1 MPLSEDEQRRLDEM
15 ERALRRDD
23 PKFAAGQS
31 IEHIWL
37 RRTVA
42 AGATALTGIVLL
54 VAGIITTQAIQV
66 LGVIVSVI
74 GFLSMVA
81 GAALI
86 TPAARA
92 TEHPGRHRQADAKPG
107 ENL

>member
-31 IEHIWL
+31 IERIWL

-42 AGATALTGIVLL
+42 AGATALTGMVLL
-54 VAGIITTQAIQV
+54 VAGIVTTQAILV
-66 LGVIVSVI
+66 LGVFVGVM
-74 GFLSMVA
+74 GFLSMVV
-81 GAALI
+81 GAAFI
-86 TPAARA
+86 SRRPR
-92 TEHPGRHRQADAKPG
+92 G
-107 ENL
+107 

>member
-23 PKFAAGQS
+23 PKFAAGQY
-31 IEHIWL
+31 IERIWL

-42 AGATALTGIVLL
+42 AGATALTGMVLL
-54 VAGIITTQAIQV
+54 VAGIVTTQAILV

-86 TPAARA
+86 TRRPR
-92 TEHPGRHRQADAKPG
+92 G
-107 ENL
+107 

>member
-15 ERALRRDD
+15 ERALLRDD

-31 IEHIWL
+31 IERIWL

-42 AGATALTGIVLL
+42 AGATVLTGMVLL
-54 VAGIITTQAIQV
+54 VAGIVTTQAILV

-74 GFLSMVA
+74 GFLSMVV

-86 TPAARA
+86 TRRPR
-92 TEHPGRHRQADAKPG
+92 G
-107 ENL
+107 